1 MNFILTIF
9 GLVVAV
15 VSIVLGISAKSKE
28 RAIAPFITTFVCG
41 LAILIAAN
49 TFVVIPTGYTG
60 VKSSFGQIQ
69 QMTLQNGL
77 NFKIPF
83 VQSIELVNNKQ
94 QDISFA
100 KKNQVWGETSEKVPV
115 YMADVTVT
123 YQIDNEKSAWIF
135 ANVSDYR
142 NALINES
149 IVASALKD
157 AAVQF
162 TAEEVTVR
170 SNIEPAAQVALQ
182 ISLDEKYGKD
192 VVHISKI
199 VINDMDF
206 EDSYNEAIN
215 QKNLAAMNQEAQA
228 IQNQTELEKANKDA
242 EVKRITAQAEA
253 DAKIVAA
260 QGEADALEIR
270 SQAEAEA
277 NARLSQSLTENI
289 LSNKFYEKWNG
300 ELPTVMGNET
310 NTLATL
316 PIE

>member
-9 GLVVAV
+9 GLAVAV
-15 VSIVLGISAKSKE
+15 VSVILGFSAKSKE
-28 RAIAPFITTFVCG
+28 RTIAPFVTTFVCG
-41 LAILIAAN
+41 LAIFIAAN

-94 QDISFA
+94 QDIDFA
-100 KKNQVWGETSEKVPV
+100 QKNQVWGETSEKVPV

-162 TAEEVTVR
+162 TAEEATVR
-170 SNIEPAAQVALQ
+170 SNIEPAAQEALQ
-182 ISLDEKYGKD
+182 ISLDEKYGD
-192 VVHISKI
+192 NVVHVSKI

-228 IQNQTELEKANKDA
+228 IQNQTELDKANKDA

-253 DAKIVAA
+253 DAKIVSA

-277 NARLSQSLTENI
+277 NARLSQSLTENV

-300 ELPTVMGNET
+300 ELPAVMGDET

>member
-1 MNFILTIF
+1 MNFILTLF
-9 GLVVAV
+9 GVAV
-15 VSIVLGISAKSKE
+15 IVASAVLGFCAKRKE
-28 RAIAPFITTFVCG
+28 RTTAPFIVTFFCG
-41 LAILIAAN
+41 LAIFVASCS
-49 TFVVIPTGYTG
+49 FVVIPTGYTG

-69 QMTLQNGL
+69 QTTLQNGL

-94 QDISFA
+94 QDINFA
-100 KKNQVWGETSEKVPV
+100 QKNQIWGETSEKVPV

-135 ANVSDYR
+135 ANVSNYR
-142 NALINES
+142 EALINES
-149 IVASALKD
+149 AVASALKD

-170 SNIEPAAQVALQ
+170 SNIEPAAQEALQ
-182 ISLDEKYGKD
+182 ISLDEKYGD
-192 VVHISKI
+192 NVVHVSKI

-228 IQNQTELEKANKDA
+228 IQNQTELDKANKDA

-253 DAKIVAA
+253 DAKIASA

-277 NARLSQSLTENI
+277 NARLSQSLTENV

-300 ELPTVMGNET
+300 ELPLVMGNET

>member
-9 GLVVAV
+9 GIAVIVA
-15 VSIVLGISAKSKE
+15 SAVLGFCAKRKD
-28 RAIAPFITTFVCG
+28 RTIAPFIVTFFCG
-41 LAILIAAN
+41 LAIFVASCS
-49 TFVVIPTGYTG
+49 FVVIPTGYTG

-69 QMTLQNGL
+69 QTTLQNGL

-94 QDISFA
+94 QDINFA
-100 KKNQVWGETSEKVPV
+100 QKNQIWGETFEKVPV

-142 NALINES
+142 KALISES

-162 TAEEVTVR
+162 AADEVTIR
-170 SNIEPAAQVALQ
+170 SNIEPVAQEALQ
-182 ISLDEKYGKD
+182 SSLDEKYGED

-215 QKNLAAMNQEAQA
+215 QKNLAAMNQEAQT
-228 IQNQTELEKANKDA
+228 IQNQTELDKANKDA

-253 DAKIVAA
+253 DAKITAA
-260 QGEADALEIR
+260 QGEADALEIQ

-277 NARLSQSLTENI
+277 NTRLSQSLTENV

-300 ELPTVMGNET
+300 ELPLVMGNET